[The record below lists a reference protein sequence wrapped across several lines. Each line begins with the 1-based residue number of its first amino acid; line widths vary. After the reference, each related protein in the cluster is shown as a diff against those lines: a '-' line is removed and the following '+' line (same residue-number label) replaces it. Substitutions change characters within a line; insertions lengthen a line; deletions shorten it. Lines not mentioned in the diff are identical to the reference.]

1 MWSPSS
7 PVTPATDGATL
18 AAATL
23 AESGAAVDEAIPIIA
38 TTTTTAVAAA
48 VRKPRPRP
56 RVIRRGYLIGG
67 EHPLK
72 DGVLVRVES

>member
-38 TTTTTAVAAA
+38 TTTAVAAA

-67 EHPLK
+67 EHPLE